1 MYIVLIVLNSTD
13 GNIQIVPFMLLFS
26 RYQKHLPYNYNM
38 LVWWNKSSKAKQL
51 KSNQNHVA
59 M

>member
-38 LVWWNKSSKAKQL
+38 LV
-51 KSNQNHVA
+51 
-59 M
+59 